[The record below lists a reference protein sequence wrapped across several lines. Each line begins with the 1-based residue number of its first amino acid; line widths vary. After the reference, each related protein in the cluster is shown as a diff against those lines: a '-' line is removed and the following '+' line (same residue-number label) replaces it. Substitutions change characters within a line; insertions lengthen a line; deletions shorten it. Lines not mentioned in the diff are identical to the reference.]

1 MAYEQMLEKL
11 YKEVKPIEKG
21 ERFEIPKVKGHVEGT
36 KTIIINFS
44 QICDVIRRPKQHVA
58 KYLFRELA
66 APGVI
71 DGERLILNR
80 KLNSGLM
87 NEKLETYVNEFVICP
102 ECKKPD
108 TELKKE
114 DRLMSLH
121 CLACG
126 AKHPVRTKI

>member
-1 MAYEQMLEKL
+1 MNYEQMLDKL
-11 YKEVKPIEKG
+11 YKEVKYIEKG
-21 ERFEIPKVKGHVEGT
+21 ERFEIPKVKGHVEGV
-36 KTIIINFS
+36 KTIISNFS
-44 QICDVIRRPKQHVA
+44 QICDMIRRPKEHVA

-80 KLNSGLM
+80 KLNSALI
-87 NEKLETYVNEFVICP
+87 NEKLESYVNEFVICS

-114 DRLMSLH
+114 DRLMFMH

-126 AKHPVRTKI
+126 AKHVMRQKI